1 MQILLHNT
9 DAAQC
14 PPKMPPHCSSNQRL
28 GDTTTSY
35 MRLLIL
41 LLAPYQSILGKG
53 APVASV
59 KISDL
64 ITWHEQ
70 WQRDHYFAAIR
81 AGAVMNLVPME
92 EQFRQVL
99 PGSTGDQ

>member
-1 MQILLHNT
+1 
-9 DAAQC
+9 
-14 PPKMPPHCSSNQRL
+14 MPPHCPSNQRL

-70 WQRDHYFAAIR
+70 WLGCSFIHS
-81 AGAVMNLVPME
+81 VMEMVE
-92 EQFRQVL
+92 L
-99 PGSTGDQ
+99 PDYSLT